1 MNIICRYAI
10 ILSLVFFWACSST
23 PIEYG
28 DKYLSQRINI
38 SDAKSLKRKPEQFNL
53 DTIRTVGKLDLDLEN
68 KALVQGS
75 NLIWIHSFKP
85 ATSTNKA

>member
-23 PIEYG
+23 PIEYL

-75 NLIWIHSFKP
+75 NLIWIK
-85 ATSTNKA
+85 KGRCKIL